1 MHDEPKFRCLL
12 QAACGI
18 KVIKANYV
26 SVPNLRKSHAGDQL
40 QKYNDIKWKRSPR
53 QKKMWFPAKGR
64 GGFTGPGPAV
74 SQSERRQSHHQ
85 KDENV
90 HYCWNF
96 WKRNLLLSEFYI
108 LRRIIIAAF
117 SWGRWHTSYFLL
129 VIGNA
134 NASLAYL
141 LFVAE
146 TTETSFVS
154 SRNLCWK
161 NCRFCWGKNSGGKW
175 LFPFLY
181 SEFNYGRCN
190 LSAKVKS
197 DLQLFS

>member
-1 MHDEPKFRCLL
+1 MIWNEKGRHFK
-12 QAACGI
+12 
-18 KVIKANYV
+18 
-26 SVPNLRKSHAGDQL
+26 RKCDFL
-40 QKYNDIKWKRSPR
+40 QKVEAGSQVQVHPSP
-53 QKKMWFPAKGR
+53 KVR
-64 GGFTGPGPAV
+64 GGKATTRKMKMSIVA
-74 SQSERRQSHHQ
+74 QTSE
-85 KDENV
+85 N
-90 HYCWNF
+90 
-96 WKRNLLLSEFYI
+96 RNLLLSEFYI

-134 NASLAYL
+134 NANLAYL
-141 LFVAE
+141 FFVAE